1 MRRNLLFMKSIKPL
15 KYLLLLFVAGE
26 LSNPLIAQTI
36 DELEP
41 VNITNNRT
49 EEKTIRSGKN
59 IVVIDGSVLEKMASL
74 SLDDILKMQGGIEV
88 QQRGPAGSQAD
99 LLIRGTTFQQILM
112 LIDGVRINDPITGHF
127 AGYIPIPPADILRIE
142 ILKGPA
148 AAVYGSEAVGG
159 VVNIITKTFS
169 KHTDEK
175 KQTVHLQAQA
185 GEYNLARLSAG
196 IHQNTSNSRWSLSG
210 QQVQSTGQ
218 PLRSVGDK
226 GYFYNQQLSTA
237 LSLKLSERYSFQW
250 RGSWDRRDF
259 AAQNFYTTFSS
270 DTAREKVETVWTQAR
285 VSHTGKRASSVLDLA
300 YKNTLDRFQFNK
312 SLTPNRNRSELW
324 VLNYQQQSKPTAF
337 WTVVYGLMA
346 EQRSILSNDRGN
358 HTNRQGALFAN
369 TIYSKN
375 RWTFN
380 GGLRLIQ
387 DQGFGFS
394 WIPQINVS
402 WKAGYGW
409 VIRGGYGEAIRAADF
424 TERYNNY
431 NKPYVRSGSIGNPD
445 LEVEQ
450 SQHLELGADF
460 RQNRLRLSTTLFFRD
475 QQQVIDFVPTPFSQM
490 PRKDNLDSNGTYA
503 LARNVK
509 TLETLGWE
517 VDACY
522 QLAWN
527 NGWQL
532 TFNASLLWLDSKT
545 SDSIPSF
552 YILSHAKWLVQPS
565 VNISK
570 NKWSLNISSIYKER
584 TRRTATAIGATVD
597 RSYWLVNAQL
607 LYKIKQATLSAQVLN
622 IGDIQYSDI
631 LGSRMPGRW
640 ITAGLSINL

>member
-1 MRRNLLFMKSIKPL
+1 MKLTLLPKCLFFLTVAINLNNT
-15 KYLLLLFVAGE
+15 LL
-26 LSNPLIAQTI
+26 AQTI

-59 IVVIDGSVLEKMASL
+59 IVVIDGSVFEHMAAL
-74 SLDDILKMQGGIEV
+74 SLDDVLKMQGGIEV

-99 LLIRGTTFQQILM
+99 VLIRGTTFQQILM

-127 AGYIPIPPADILRIE
+127 AGYIPVPPADILRIE

-148 AAVYGSEAVGG
+148 ATVYGSEAVGG

-169 KHTDEK
+169 KHTNEK
-175 KQTVHLQAQA
+175 KQTVQLQAQA
-185 GEYNLARLSAG
+185 GEYNLARLSGG
-196 IHQNTSNSRWSLSG
+196 IHHNTSQSRWSLSG

-218 PLRSVGDK
+218 PLRSMGDK

-237 LSLKLSERYSFQW
+237 LNVKLAERYSIQW

-259 AAQNFYTTFSS
+259 AAQNFYTTFTS
-270 DTAREKVETVWTQAR
+270 DTAQEKVETIWTQAR
-285 VSHTGKRASSVLDLA
+285 ISYNGKRVNSMLDLA
-300 YKNTLDRFQFNK
+300 YKNTLDRFQFN
-312 SLTPNRNRSELW
+312 STLTPNRNRSELW
-324 VLNYQQQSKPTAF
+324 VLNYQQQLKPSAS
-337 WTVVYGLMA
+337 WTVVYGFMA

-369 TIYSKN
+369 TVYSKN
-375 RWTFN
+375 RWTIN

-394 WIPQINVS
+394 WIPQLNFS
-402 WKAGYGW
+402 WKAGHGM
-409 VIRGGYGEAIRAADF
+409 VLRGGYGQAIRAADF

-431 NKPYVRSGSIGNPD
+431 NKPYVRSGSIGNPN
-445 LEVEQ
+445 LQVEQ
-450 SQHLELGADF
+450 SQHIELGADF
-460 RQNRLRLSTTLFFRD
+460 RQKRIRVSTTVFFRD
-475 QQQVIDFVPTPFSQM
+475 QQQVIDFVPTPYSQM

-509 TLETLGWE
+509 TVETLGWE
-517 VDACY
+517 MDASY
-522 QLAWN
+522 QLAST
-527 NGWQL
+527 NGWQV
-532 TFNASLLWLDSKT
+532 TVNASLLWLDSKT

-552 YILSHAKWLVQPS
+552 YILSHAKWLVQPAIT
-565 VNISK
+565 ISR
-570 NKWSLNISSIYKER
+570 NNWSLNINSLYKER
-584 TRRTATAIGATVD
+584 TRRTASAIGATVD

-607 LYKIKQATLSAQVLN
+607 QYKLNHTTFSAQVLN
-622 IGDIQYSDI
+622 VANIQYSDI

-640 ITAGLSINL
+640 VTAGLSVNL

>member
-1 MRRNLLFMKSIKPL
+1 MKSTTQFVSQF
-15 KYLLLLFVAGE
+15 LLGVIMTLCNTVA
-26 LSNPLIAQTI
+26 AQTI

-41 VNITNNRT
+41 VNLTNNRT

-59 IVVIDGSVLEKMASL
+59 IVIIDGSVLEQMAAL

-112 LIDGVRINDPITGHF
+112 LIDGVLINDPITGHF
-127 AGYIPIPPADILRIE
+127 AGYIPVPPADILRIE

-148 AAVYGSEAVGG
+148 ATVYGSEAVGG

-169 KHTDEK
+169 KHTNEK
-175 KQTVHLQAQA
+175 KQTVQLQAQA
-185 GEYNLARLSAG
+185 GEYNLARFSGG
-196 IHQNTSNSRWSLSG
+196 IHHNTSQSRWSLSG

-237 LSLKLSERYSFQW
+237 LNVKLAERYSIQW

-259 AAQNFYTTFSS
+259 AAQNFYTTFTS
-270 DTAREKVETVWTQAR
+270 DTAREKVETIWTQAR
-285 VSHTGKRASSVLDLA
+285 ISHNGKRVNSMLDLA
-300 YKNTLDRFQFNK
+300 YKNTLDRFQFN
-312 SLTPNRNRSELW
+312 STLTPNRNRSELW
-324 VLNYQQQSKPTAF
+324 VLNYQQQLKPTAS

-369 TIYSKN
+369 TVYSKN
-375 RWTFN
+375 QWSIN

-394 WIPQINVS
+394 WIPQLNFS
-402 WKAGYGW
+402 WKAGHGM
-409 VIRGGYGEAIRAADF
+409 VLRGGYGQAIRAADF
-424 TERYNNY
+424 TERFNNY

-450 SQHLELGADF
+450 SQHLELGADYRKKRF
-460 RQNRLRLSTTLFFRD
+460 RVSTTVFFRD
-475 QQQVIDFVPTPFSQM
+475 QQQVIDFVPTPYSQM
-490 PRKDNLDSNGTYA
+490 PRKINLDSNGTYA

-509 TLETLGWE
+509 TVETLGWE
-517 VDACY
+517 LDACY
-522 QLAWN
+522 QLVSA
-527 NGWQL
+527 NGWQV
-532 TFNASLLWLDSKT
+532 TVNASLLWLDSKT

-552 YILSHAKWLVQPS
+552 YILSHAKWLVQPALS
-565 VNISK
+565 LSK
-570 NKWSLNISSIYKER
+570 NKWSLHINSLYKER
-584 TRRTATAIGATVD
+584 TRRTASAIGATVN

-607 LYKIKQATLSAQVLN
+607 QYKLNQTTFSAQVLN
-622 IGDIQYSDI
+622 VGNIQYSDI

-640 ITAGLSINL
+640 VTAGLSVNL